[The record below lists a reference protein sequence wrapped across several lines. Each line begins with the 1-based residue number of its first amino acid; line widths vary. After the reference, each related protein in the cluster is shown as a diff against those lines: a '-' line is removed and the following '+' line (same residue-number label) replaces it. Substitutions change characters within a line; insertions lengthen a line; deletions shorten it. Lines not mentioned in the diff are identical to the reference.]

1 MIIKNHLSAFHLD
14 NIRTVRK
21 FAKVRQHYFIHYIDL
36 NFEQFQRNGTSVPK
50 LLKIN
55 HLKRFGGGGGVKDF
69 SLQCCCC
76 WKT

>member
-14 NIRTVRK
+14 NLRTVRK

-36 NFEQFQRNGTSVPK
+36 NFEQFKRNGSSVPK

-55 HLKRFGGGGGVKDF
+55 HLKRFGGGGGV
-69 SLQCCCC
+69 
-76 WKT
+76 